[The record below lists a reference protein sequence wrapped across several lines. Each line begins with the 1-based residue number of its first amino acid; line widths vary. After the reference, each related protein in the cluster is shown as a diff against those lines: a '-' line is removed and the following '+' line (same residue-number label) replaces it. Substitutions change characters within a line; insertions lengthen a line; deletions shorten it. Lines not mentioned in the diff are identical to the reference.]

1 MLDNRERLVEQEL
14 EDARMLS
21 NEAVCLKIADDGHL
35 ILEHGTNA
43 TAVWTPL
50 LAYEFMALEN
60 VTSA

>member
-1 MLDNRERLVEQEL
+1 MLN
-14 EDARMLS
+14 
-21 NEAVCLKIADDGHL
+21 NEAICLKNADDGQL

>member
-1 MLDNRERLVEQEL
+1 MS
-14 EDARMLS
+14 LS
-21 NEAVCLKIADDGHL
+21 KKYWTAASASSNKNSKMPGCLKIVDDGQL
-35 ILEHGTNA
+35 ILEHGTSA